1 MEFIDRKYRVFRYDK
16 DNKVAYT
23 MGISK
28 KKQDGSYEVGYMP
41 IRFKKGTDLKDK
53 TDIIIKEGWLD
64 FYKIENKTKI
74 YYFINKFELA
84 SDMDAM
90 KQVSDNFDKVEE
102 LPFY

>member
-1 MEFIDRKYRVFRYDK
+1 MELLNKKHRVFRYDK
-16 DNKVAYT
+16 ENKVAYT
-23 MGISK
+23 IGISK
-28 KKQDGSYEVGYMP
+28 KQQDGTYETGYLP
-41 IRFKKGTDLKDK
+41 VRFKKGTDLKDK

-64 FYKIENKTKI
+64 FYKIENKTRL